1 MTDKKKSPGLQ
12 KHLIEALELKAMA
25 NRSFSV
31 RSADSLVANF
41 GTAKFFH
48 ISLLITIVWIIINL
62 GWFSIIKPFDPFPF
76 ILLTMVASVGAIF
89 MTIIILVSQNRQ
101 AHINTLRSELL
112 LQMILISERE
122 LTKALHLLANQIHS
136 SKVNKKMDR
145 ELREMLKE
153 TNVSEIEKILEN
165 QLSNGDVKNKKN

>member
-1 MTDKKKSPGLQ
+1 MTKKNKNVGIH
-12 KHLIEALELKAMA
+12 KHLIEALELKAIA

-31 RSADSLVANF
+31 RLADSLVANF

-48 ISLLITIVWIIINL
+48 ISLLVTIAWIIVNL
-62 GWFSIIKPFDPFPF
+62 GLFGIIKPFDPYPF

-122 LTKALHLLANQIHS
+122 LTKALHLLASQIHS
-136 SKVNKKMDR
+136 GHVNKKMDR

-153 TNVSEIEKILEN
+153 TNVTEIEKILEN
-165 QLSNGDVKNKKN
+165 QLSNGAAKNNKN